1 MSDATPKSAGLR
13 IALVGTRGV
22 PAHYGGFE
30 TCVEEVGRRLAERGH
45 RVTVYCRSGNTPDG
59 RVKEFAGMRLV
70 HLPAL
75 RRRSLETLSH
85 TGLSA
90 AHLLMRRADAT
101 IVFNAA
107 NAPWLPLLR
116 LAKLPVATHMDGL
129 EWKRAKWGPVGQR
142 YYRWAEG
149 FAVRFSN
156 ALIADAA
163 GIRDY
168 YRATFDAATEL
179 ISYGAPL
186 LERREPKHLAS
197 VGLVSGK
204 YHLVVARLEPEN
216 HVHTIVEGY
225 VRSSAKLPL
234 VVVGSTPYGHEYNQ
248 KLRESA
254 DTRVRFL
261 GGVWNQDLLDELYAN
276 ALVYWHGHSVGGTNP
291 SLLRAIGAGAAT
303 NAFDVNFNR
312 EVLGR
317 AGRYFRHPAD
327 VAGLVEESE
336 THPALARSRGAQ
348 AREIAAGYDWD
359 VVADGYEALC
369 YALASRRLTKAQGR
383 GRSRRGTVASQAP
396 DESRVAS

>member
-1 MSDATPKSAGLR
+1 MNEKAIEHAGLR

-45 RVTVYCRSGNTPDG
+45 SVTVYCRSGNGMDT
-59 RVKEFAGMRLV
+59 RAKEYQGMRLV

-85 TGLSA
+85 TGLSV
-90 AHLLMRRADAT
+90 AHLLFRRADAT

-107 NAPWLPLLR
+107 NAPWLPFLR
-116 LAKLPVATHMDGL
+116 LAGLPVATHMDGL
-129 EWKRAKWGPVGQR
+129 EWKRAKWGALGKR

-168 YRATFDAATEL
+168 YRSTFDAATEL

-186 LERREPKHLAS
+186 LPAREPERLAN
-197 VGLVSGK
+197 VGLSAGQ

-216 HVHTIVEGY
+216 HVHMIVEGY

-234 VVVGSTPYGHEYNQ
+234 VVVGTTPYGQEYSQ
-248 KLRESA
+248 QVQDSA
-254 DTRVRFL
+254 DSRVRFL
-261 GGVWNQDLLDELYAN
+261 GGVWDQDLLDELYAN
-276 ALVYWHGHSVGGTNP
+276 ALIYWHGHSVGGTNP
-291 SLLRAIGAGAAT
+291 SLLRAIGAGTAT

-312 EVLGR
+312 EVLGS
-317 AGRYFRHPAD
+317 AGKYFRDAGEVARLVEDSEAHPA
-327 VAGLVEESE
+327 ASS
-336 THPALARSRGAQ
+336 SRGSQ
-348 AREIAAGYDWD
+348 ARELAAKYDWD
-359 VVADGYEALC
+359 LVADRYEALC
-369 YALASRRLTKAQGR
+369 YGLESGALTHPQSSRDT
-383 GRSRRGTVASQAP
+383 SGTRMQ

>member
-1 MSDATPKSAGLR
+1 MNNATPKPAGLR

-30 TCVEEVGRRLAERGH
+30 TCVEEVGRRLATRGH
-45 RVTVYCRSGNTPDG
+45 TVTVYCRSGNGPD
-59 RVKEFAGMRLV
+59 RKAEFEGMRLV
-70 HLPAL
+70 HLPAV

-85 TGLSA
+85 TGLSV
-90 AHLLMRRADAT
+90 AHLMAHRADAT

-116 LAKLPVATHMDGL
+116 LARLPVATHMDGL

-142 YYRWAEG
+142 YYRWAES
-149 FAVRFSN
+149 FAVQFSN

-168 YRATFDAATEL
+168 YRDTFNADTEL

-186 LERREPKHLAS
+186 LEPRAPQHLGS
-197 VGLVSGK
+197 VGLGAGK

-225 VRSSAKLPL
+225 VRSRAKLPL
-234 VVVGSTPYGHEYNQ
+234 VVVGSTPYGQGYDQ
-248 KLRESA
+248 RLRTSA
-254 DTRVRFL
+254 DRRVSFL
-261 GGVWNQDLLDELYAN
+261 GGVWNQELLDELYAN

-312 EVLGR
+312 EVLGPV
-317 AGRYFRHPAD
+317 GRYFRDPDD
-327 VAGLVEESE
+327 VARLAEEAE
-336 THPALARSRGAQ
+336 TQPALTRSRANQ
-348 AREIAAGYDWD
+348 SREAAARYDWD

-369 YALASRRLTKAQGR
+369 YALASRALTKAQGPR
-383 GRSRRGTVASQAP
+383 VRSFAAAARHTAGESQVAQ
-396 DESRVAS
+396 

>member
-1 MSDATPKSAGLR
+1 MR

-45 RVTVYCRSGNTPDG
+45 LVTVYCRSGNSPDKA
-59 RVKEFAGMRLV
+59 VKEFDGMRLV

-85 TGLSA
+85 TGLSV
-90 AHLLMRRADAT
+90 AHLLARRADAT

-116 LAKLPVATHMDGL
+116 LARLPVATHMDGL
-129 EWKRAKWGPVGQR
+129 EWKRAKWGPVGKR
-142 YYRWAEG
+142 YYRWAER

-168 YRATFDAATEL
+168 YRTTFDAATEL

-186 LERREPKHLAS
+186 LAPREPRHLAS
-197 VGLVSGK
+197 VGLVSGQ

-234 VVVGSTPYGHEYNQ
+234 IVVGSTPYGHGYNQ
-248 KLRESA
+248 RIREAA
-254 DTRVRFL
+254 DTRVKFL
-261 GGVWNQDLLDELYAN
+261 GGVWDQDLLDELYAN

-312 EVLGR
+312 EVLGS
-317 AGRYFRHPAD
+317 AGRYFRDPDD
-327 VAGLVEESE
+327 VARLAEESE
-336 THPALARSRGAQ
+336 ARPAGIRSRGSQ
-348 AREIAAGYDWD
+348 AREIAARYDWD
-359 VVADGYEALC
+359 VVTDGYEALC
-369 YALASRRLTKAQGR
+369 YALDSRTLTRAQGR
-383 GRSRRGTVASQAP
+383 GRNNRATTVSQVP

>member
-1 MSDATPKSAGLR
+1 MKHKAVRRAGLR

-45 RVTVYCRSGNTPDG
+45 LVTVYCRSGNGIDT
-59 RVKEFAGMRLV
+59 RVKEYEGMQLV

-85 TGLSA
+85 TGLSV
-90 AHLLMRRADAT
+90 AHLLFRRADAT

-116 LAKLPVATHMDGL
+116 LARIPVATHMDGL
-129 EWKRAKWGPVGQR
+129 EWKRAKWGTLGKR
-142 YYRWAEG
+142 YYRWAER
-149 FAVRFSN
+149 FSVRFSN

-168 YRATFDAATEL
+168 YRATFNAATQL

-186 LERREPKHLAS
+186 LAPREPERLAGI
-197 VGLVSGK
+197 GLSSGQ

-216 HVHTIVEGY
+216 HVHMIVEGY
-225 VRSSAKLPL
+225 VRSAAKLPL
-234 VVVGSTPYGHEYNQ
+234 VVVGTTPYGQEYSQ
-248 KLRESA
+248 KVQDSA
-254 DTRVRFL
+254 DSRVRFL
-261 GGVWNQDLLDELYAN
+261 GGVWDQELLDELYAN

-291 SLLRAIGAGAAT
+291 SLLRAIGAGTAT

-312 EVLGR
+312 EVLES
-317 AGRYFRHPAD
+317 AGEYFRDPAD
-327 VAGLVEESE
+327 VARLAEDSE
-336 THPALARSRGAQ
+336 ARLAGTRSRGSQ
-348 AREIAAGYDWD
+348 AREIAAKYDWD
-359 VVADGYEALC
+359 LVADLYETLC
-369 YALASRRLTKAQGR
+369 YGLDSGALTHAQNSEPPAAGR
-383 GRSRRGTVASQAP
+383 AQ

>member
-1 MSDATPKSAGLR
+1 MKESTPKRAGLR

-45 RVTVYCRSGNTPDG
+45 LVTVYCRTGNGADNGT
-59 RVKEFAGMRLV
+59 KEFEGMQLV

-85 TGLSA
+85 TGLSV
-90 AHLLMRRADAT
+90 AHLLGRRADAT

-129 EWKRAKWGPVGQR
+129 EWKRAKWGPVGKR
-142 YYRWAEG
+142 YYRWAES

-168 YRATFDAATEL
+168 YRTTFDAATEL

-186 LERREPKHLAS
+186 LAPKQPTRLAS
-197 VGLVSGK
+197 VGLVPGQ

-225 VRSSAKLPL
+225 VRSSARLPL

-248 KLRESA
+248 KVRESA
-254 DTRVRFL
+254 DARVNFL
-261 GGVWNQDLLDELYAN
+261 GGVWDQELLDELYAN

-312 EVLGR
+312 EVLGS
-317 AGRYFRHPAD
+317 AGRYFRNPDD
-327 VAGLVEESE
+327 VAQLAEESE
-336 THPALARSRGAQ
+336 AHPGRIRFRAEHGRQ
-348 AREIAAGYDWD
+348 IAAEYDWD
-359 VVADGYEALC
+359 AVADGYEALC
-369 YALASRRLTKAQGR
+369 YALASRTLTRAQGPVR
-383 GRSRRGTVASQAP
+383 HSGVSAPRHAP
-396 DESRVAS
+396 DESRAAS